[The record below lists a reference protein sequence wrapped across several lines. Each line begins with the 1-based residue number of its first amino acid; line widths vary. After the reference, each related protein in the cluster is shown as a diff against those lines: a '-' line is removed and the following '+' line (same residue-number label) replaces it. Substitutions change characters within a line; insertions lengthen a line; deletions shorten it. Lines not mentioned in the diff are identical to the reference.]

1 MYEEKERGKECYTC
15 GEVPWHQQMFHL
27 FLAFKGVHVLSKPS
41 ELLANLKLSTL
52 NLIVNN
58 KMGSFM
64 LV

>member
-1 MYEEKERGKECYTC
+1 MYEEKEREKECYTC
-15 GEVPWHQQMFHL
+15 GEVFHL
-27 FLAFKGVHVLSKPS
+27 FLVFKGVHVLSKPS
-41 ELLANLKLSTL
+41 ELPANLKLSTL